1 MEKSKFQFKNQ
12 KIVQVEFSV
21 NNNFDRSHN
30 EVQLEISMKEKHK
43 KTSTYQALSELEISV
58 FKKEFNPQIPF
69 YIRIIVEGE
78 FKWEENIDNSEQ
90 LLKINAPALLL
101 SYARSMITQ
110 LTVFAGFEPLIIPLV
125 DFTKNPDNETI
136 KS

>member
-12 KIVQVEFSV
+12 KITQVEFSV
-21 NNNFDRSHN
+21 NNSFDRSHN
-30 EVQLEISMKEKHK
+30 EVQLEISMKEKHNK
-43 KTSTYQALSELEISV
+43 ISTNRAISELEISV
-58 FKKEFNPQIPF
+58 FKKEFNSQIPF

-78 FKWEENIDNSEQ
+78 FKWEENIDNSEL

-125 DFTKNPDNETI
+125 DFTKNPKNETI